1 MCTVRPARSVS
12 HVAARWFPV
21 VLIITVALGACG
33 GSGDGAS
40 GAPLPTA
47 SIAPTTI
54 VARSADDP
62 GDVEQVCAEL
72 QTVKDLSD
80 KISDGSDAILIAVG
94 SGEGGTP
101 EEVVASFG
109 ALATEIESDLPA
121 LLAAYDR
128 AAAAAPAHIA
138 TEIRVVADGTA
149 VLTPPLAEAFRQAD
163 SIEDLAELENVFGT
177 LELQEAATSA
187 GISSLRLD
195 NFTNPNC
202 GFQFSNA

>member
-1 MCTVRPARSVS
+1 M
-12 HVAARWFPV
+12 
-21 VLIITVALGACG
+21 LVALTACG
-33 GSGDGAS
+33 GSGDGAND
-40 GAPLPTA
+40 APLPTA

-54 VARSADDP
+54 VERSADDP

-72 QTVKDLSD
+72 QIVQDLSD
-80 KISDGSDAILIAVG
+80 KIGEGSDAILIAVG
-94 SGEGGTP
+94 SGEGGSP
-101 EEVVASFG
+101 EDVVASFG
-109 ALATEIESDLPA
+109 ALATQIEADLPA

-128 AAAAAPAHIA
+128 AAAAAPADIA

-149 VLTPPLAEAFRQAD
+149 VLTPPLAQAFRAAD
-163 SIEDLAELENVFGT
+163 SIDDLAELETIFST
-177 LELQEAATSA
+177 PELQEAATSS